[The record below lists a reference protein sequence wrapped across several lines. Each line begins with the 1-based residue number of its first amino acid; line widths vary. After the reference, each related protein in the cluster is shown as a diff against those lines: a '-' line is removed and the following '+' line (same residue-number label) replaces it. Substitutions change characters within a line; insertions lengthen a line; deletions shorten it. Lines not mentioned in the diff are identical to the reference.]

1 MTIFEFARSRGWEPM
16 VNGLWAR
23 INGHPA
29 SNCIPIE
36 EVLKVIYRED
46 VPAIDTNQERG
57 GRA

>member
-1 MTIFEFARSRGWEPM
+1 M